1 MIILEIYF
9 MKMNIRYFIL
19 PLMSAIFLTS
29 ASCKS
34 DFLSEDGFC
43 WGTSYHIVYESASD
57 LSDSIKA
64 EIRYIDASLSTFNS
78 SSRLSAVNESRTDSV
93 DAMFA
98 EVFRLSKRVSD
109 LSGGAFDPTV
119 APLVKLWGFGPES
132 EGRPDVPDSSLVTKV
147 LGLVGIGDCRLDAE
161 GMRVV
166 KKSPDTSFDF
176 SAIAKGYGVD
186 RVASML
192 RRNGVHNY
200 MVEIGGEIALQGY
213 SPRGK
218 RWRIQVDAPV
228 VAEKPEALH
237 SRFFVLELGPE
248 PVAVAGSGNYRNRR
262 TTSDGRVVWHTI
274 SPVTGYPVQRL
285 GIYPEEYFK
294 DVYNL
299 IIAGQDEYQQML
311 DTGCQ
316 VHMIF
321 AMDPTRANFS
331 QPNPNR
337 VGCQLE
343 SMRNIASRLFGDQ
356 LVWSGKTYAKD
367 W

>member
-274 SPVTGYPVQRL
+274 SPVTGYPVQTSTLATSVVAPTCAFADALATAAMAMPADDAMAMAEDLKAEGVGLMIIEDGGAAGVYATRVSS
-285 GIYPEEYFK
+285 GYP
-294 DVYNL
+294 L
-299 IIAGQDEYQQML
+299 Q
-311 DTGCQ
+311 
-316 VHMIF
+316 
-321 AMDPTRANFS
+321 
-331 QPNPNR
+331 
-337 VGCQLE
+337 
-343 SMRNIASRLFGDQ
+343 
-356 LVWSGKTYAKD
+356 
-367 W
+367 